1 MLTNGAARANPVAA
15 AVAWIAA
22 AGMLV
27 FMLLEQTLSDTICWM
42 SYSALMLFA
51 AALGLHSI
59 LFISIAFQNIEQRTY
74 ISYGH
79 APLSFFFAVL
89 ASVVLPFRAT
99 LAALVPSHCAPD
111 TRYDPRLPRVQMLLY
126 VGLALQGLGL
136 AVDATR
142 AGMCLALP
150 AAELLAVVVLGFV
163 GWIYWRPPPSPPPE
177 LPTSALPEDFA
188 LDPA

>member
-42 SYSALMLFA
+42 SYSAGLLFVVP
-51 AALGLHSI
+51 LGLHTL
-59 LFISIAFQNIEQRTY
+59 LFISIAFQNIAQRTY
-74 ISYGH
+74 LSYGH
-79 APLSFFFAVL
+79 APLSFLIAVL
-89 ASVVLPFRAT
+89 AVVYLPFRAT
-99 LAALVPSHCAPD
+99 TAALVPGHCTPD
-111 TRYDPRLPRVQMLLY
+111 TRYDPRLPRVQTLLY
-126 VGLALQGLGL
+126 VGGALQILGL
-136 AVDATR
+136 VVDSTR

-150 AAELLAVVVLGFV
+150 VAELLAVVVLGFA

-177 LPTSALPEDFA
+177 LPTSALPDFE
-188 LDPA
+188 LGPA